1 MEKLIN
7 IRKCR
12 KDDADPVFKII
23 CQLEGENPDVD
34 DFNRVFLSNL
44 ENPEVFYII
53 AEFNSKIIGFASM
66 HIQILL
72 HHTGKVAE
80 IQELFIDPVYRN
92 RGFGEELLWYLR
104 DIAVSEN
111 CKHLEISCNIVR
123 DKASLFFSN
132 RGLNPTHRKFTE
144 RL

>member
-1 MEKLIN
+1 MEKLIT
-7 IRKCR
+7 IRKC
-12 KDDADPVFKII
+12 KKEDAEFIFKII

-34 DFNRVFLSNL
+34 DFNKVFLFNL
-44 ENPEVFYII
+44 ANPEVHYII

-66 HIQILL
+66 HIQHLL

-80 IQELFIDPVYRN
+80 IQELFIDPAYRN

-104 DIAVSEN
+104 DIAGTEK
-111 CKHLEISCNIVR
+111 CKHLEISCNLVR
-123 DKASLFFSN
+123 DKANSFFSN
-132 RGLNPTHRKFTE
+132 RGLSHTHRKFTE